1 MVQQITHDPK
11 VKGLNPAF
19 AVIRLKNIQI
29 MKHVFDFFPQQDS
42 TSSDFNHNFNE
53 SKVFKNDN
61 MNGRNFG
68 RENFHELG
76 WIQHQGPMLKN
87 FLRT

>member
-1 MVQQITHDPK
+1 MYLI
-11 VKGLNPAF
+11 
-19 AVIRLKNIQI
+19 
-29 MKHVFDFFPQQDS
+29 FFSRQDS

-68 RENFHELG
+68 RENFQELG
-76 WIQHQGPMLKN
+76 WIQHQGPMLKT
-87 FLRT
+87 FLRTLLTNICNRLVRLYLQSLSSLV